1 MRRPKLPRVL
11 HDGNFARYLA
21 ASSVSSLGSGMATVA
36 LAFAV
41 LGSGGVAE
49 LGIVLLAREIP
60 LIVFVLLGGVFADR
74 LRRRT
79 ILVSTDLIKA
89 AAQAATAA
97 LFFSGTPDVVS
108 VSLLQ
113 IAYGL
118 AAAFSSPATSGLV
131 REVVSDEDLQEA
143 NALLGLSGSIL
154 SIAGPAVGALIVAA
168 GSPALALALDAAS
181 FLASAALTFAIRIP
195 GRVRMVSASV
205 LADLRGGWNEF
216 VARPWAVAM
225 VLSFGVFQL
234 SYFPALNV
242 LGPSVAQTSLG
253 GPAAWGLILSFESI
267 GAVIGGLIALK
278 LRVKRPLVACQLF
291 VVPCGLLLIGLGV
304 PLMLI
309 VLIALS
315 ALVGFGFAAGNA
327 FWMTALQQ
335 NVPEHALSRISSFDW
350 LGSVA
355 FNPIGYLLIGPMAIA
370 FGTSQIL
377 IVSGLINIAAAVGVL
392 LVPSVRR
399 IRMIGKPWVPDVD
412 SEAPT
417 PLTELM

>member
-1 MRRPKLPRVL
+1 
-11 HDGNFARYLA
+11 
-21 ASSVSSLGSGMATVA
+21 
-36 LAFAV
+36 
-41 LGSGGVAE
+41 
-49 LGIVLLAREIP
+49 
-60 LIVFVLLGGVFADR
+60 
-74 LRRRT
+74 
-79 ILVSTDLIKA
+79 
-89 AAQAATAA
+89 
-97 LFFSGTPDVVS
+97 
-108 VSLLQ
+108 
-113 IAYGL
+113 
-118 AAAFSSPATSGLV
+118 
-131 REVVSDEDLQEA
+131 
-143 NALLGLSGSIL
+143 
-154 SIAGPAVGALIVAA
+154 
-168 GSPALALALDAAS
+168 
-181 FLASAALTFAIRIP
+181 
-195 GRVRMVSASV
+195 
-205 LADLRGGWNEF
+205 
-216 VARPWAVAM
+216 M

-315 ALVGFGFAAGNA
+315 ALVGFGFAAGNT